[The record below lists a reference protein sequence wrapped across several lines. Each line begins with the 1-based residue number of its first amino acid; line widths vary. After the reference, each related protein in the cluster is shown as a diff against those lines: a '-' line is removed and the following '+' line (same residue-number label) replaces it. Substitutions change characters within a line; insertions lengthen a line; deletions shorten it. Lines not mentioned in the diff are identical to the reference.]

1 MTQKLTLK
9 QKNAQR
15 KILHD
20 IFKKE
25 SDEFE
30 RRNLGNF
37 DRIYPLALEDAKE
50 KVEKAQQSEKLSH
63 VQK

>member
-1 MTQKLTLK
+1 MLQ
-9 QKNAQR
+9 
-15 KILHD
+15 D

-30 RRNLGNF
+30 KKNLGNF

-50 KVEKAQQSEKLSH
+50 KAEKAQQSEKLSQ

>member
-1 MTQKLTLK
+1 M
-9 QKNAQR
+9 
-15 KILHD
+15 
-20 IFKKE
+20 
-25 SDEFE
+25 
-30 RRNLGNF
+30 GNF